1 MHESYEKSMQRFKA
15 MESGDIIEKTCSLQA
30 AYFLSMS
37 LKYSNINFKIE
48 LETADGTPS
57 GKPMLVFYKD

>member
-1 MHESYEKSMQRFKA
+1 MHESYEKAMQRFKA
-15 MESGDIIEKTCSLQA
+15 MESGDIIEKTGSLQA

-48 LETADGTPS
+48 LETADGTPLC
-57 GKPMLVFYKD
+57 KPMVVFYKD

>member
-1 MHESYEKSMQRFKA
+1 MHESYEKSMQKFKT
-15 MESGDIIEKTCSLQA
+15 MESGDIIEKTGSLQA

-48 LETADGTPS
+48 LETADGTPV
-57 GKPMLVFYKD
+57 GKPMVVFYKD

>member
-15 MESGDIIEKTCSLQA
+15 MESGDIIEKTGSLQA

-48 LETADGTPS
+48 LETADGAPS

>member
-1 MHESYEKSMQRFKA
+1 MHESYEKSMQKFKA
-15 MESGDIIEKTCSLQA
+15 MESGDIIEKTGSLQA

-48 LETADGTPS
+48 LETADGTPL
-57 GKPMLVFYKD
+57 GKPMVVFYKD

>member
-1 MHESYEKSMQRFKA
+1 MHESYEKSMQKFKA
-15 MESGDIIEKTCSLQA
+15 MESGDIIEKTGSLQA

-48 LETADGTPS
+48 LETADGTPV
-57 GKPMLVFYKD
+57 GKPMVVFYKD

>member
-1 MHESYEKSMQRFKA
+1 MHESYEKAMQRFKA
-15 MESGDIIEKTCSLQA
+15 MERDIIEKTGSLQA

-48 LETADGTPS
+48 LETADGTPL
-57 GKPMLVFYKD
+57 GKPMVVFYKD

>member
-15 MESGDIIEKTCSLQA
+15 MESGDIIEKTGSLQA

-48 LETADGTPS
+48 LETADGTPV
-57 GKPMLVFYKD
+57 GKPMVVFYKD